1 MTQLPPPGIS
11 VDTRDLRVAFLSDSL
26 PERNGT
32 GAYYQ
37 DLVTHLRHHL
47 DAVCILQPRARRG
60 FDPLSMPM
68 PGDATQRLVIPDVRR
83 IRRTLDE
90 LDPHLIISVTPGPFG
105 LLGPRTAR
113 RMNIPFVTAYHTHF
127 AGLAALYWG
136 PLRRRLANAP
146 LQAAN
151 RYLCRRSAT
160 VLVNNSELQSA
171 VRALGARTCEVMG
184 TPLDAG
190 FLTAAPSPPRRIET
204 VCFAGRLAAEKNIDA
219 VLNAVHDWPDL
230 GFVIAGDG
238 PLRREVEAAAA
249 RCPNLR
255 YVGWLERRDL
265 RQVID
270 GASLLVLPSHAET
283 FGSVALEAMA
293 RARPV
298 LVSAAA
304 GIHDWPELAPGLFRL
319 GTEETLST
327 ALRRLRG
334 YPSDAVAAAGAAAR
348 QAAEA
353 FHRGT
358 LAQWLEMLQR
368 HVHRLQD

>member
-1 MTQLPPPGIS
+1 MTRLPPPGIS
-11 VDTRDLRVAFLSDSL
+11 VGVRELRVAFLSDSL

-37 DLVTHLRHHL
+37 DLATHLRSHL
-47 DAVCILQPRARRG
+47 DAVSVLQPRPRG
-60 FDPLSMPM
+60 RFAPLSVPM
-68 PGDATQRLVIPDVRR
+68 PGDPTQRLVIPDVRR
-83 IRRTLDE
+83 IRRALEE

-105 LLGPRTAR
+105 LLGPSMAQRTGVTL
-113 RMNIPFVTAYHTHF
+113 ITAYHTHF

-160 VLVNNSELQSA
+160 VLVNNTELKPA
-171 VRALGARTCEVMG
+171 VRALGARACEVMG

-190 FLTAAPSPPRRIET
+190 FLASPPSPPNCIET

-219 VLNAVHDWPDL
+219 VLNAVRDWPDL

-238 PLRREVEAAAA
+238 PLRRQVEAAAA
-249 RCPNLR
+249 RHPNLR
-255 YVGWLERRDL
+255 YVGWLERGDL

-270 GASLLVLPSHAET
+270 GASLLVLPSHTET
-283 FGSVALEAMA
+283 FGSVALEAMS

-319 GTEETLST
+319 ETEETLST
-327 ALRRLRG
+327 AIGRLRA
-334 YPSDAVAAAGAAAR
+334 YPSDTLATVGNAAR

-358 LAQWLEMLQR
+358 LAQWLEVLQR
-368 HVHRLQD
+368 HAHRPWK